1 MQSYL
6 SIDISGKEDLFCF
19 LYHLLSHTE
28 SCPTGCTVSPSV
40 DSSLSRTRS
49 TASGSARFSPIPA
62 VAPAASL
69 ASPPLQVLLFP
80 QFPQF
85 PQFPLALGALGTR
98 KSRIGRIDP
107 RKFPAEFPLRPSS
120 RAPQRSALP
129 EARWALPEEPAA
141 TGIAGFY
148 AW

>member
-28 SCPTGCTVSPSV
+28 SCPTGCTVSPSL

-69 ASPPLQVLLFP
+69 ASPPLL
-80 QFPQF
+80 FPQF

-98 KSRIGRIDP
+98 KGRIGRIGRIDP